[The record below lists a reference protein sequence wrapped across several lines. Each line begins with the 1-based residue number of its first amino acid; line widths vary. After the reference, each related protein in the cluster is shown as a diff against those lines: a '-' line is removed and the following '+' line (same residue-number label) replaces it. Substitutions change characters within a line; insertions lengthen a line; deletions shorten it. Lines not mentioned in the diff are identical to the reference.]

1 MKTGKLL
8 LINAV
13 IFIII
18 VGLGIGGYYYYY
30 NETNFIQTDDAKVMG
45 DIVPVAADSAGKLTE
60 WKVNEGDQVT
70 KGQALG
76 KVNIGSNTVDIQ
88 APIDGTIVQNKGLVG
103 QMVAPGQALAD
114 VVDFSKLYIL
124 ANVEETE
131 IKDISVGQ
139 EVDITVDANSDT
151 RIKGKVEQIGQA
163 TNSVFS
169 LIPQNNASGD
179 YTKVVQR
186 IPVKI
191 SMDNYPDGLVP
202 GMNAEVKIHK

>member
-30 NETNFIQTDDAKVMG
+30 NETNFVQTDDAKVMG
-45 DIVPVAADSAGKLTE
+45 DIVPVSVDSAGKLTE
-60 WKVNEGDQVT
+60 WRVNEGEKVS
-70 KGQALG
+70 KGQSLG
-76 KVNIGSNTVDIQ
+76 KVAIGPKTVDIQ
-88 APIDGTIVQNKGLVG
+88 SPIDGTVVESNGIAG
-103 QMVAPGQALAD
+103 QMVTPGQALAD
-114 VVDFSKLYIL
+114 VVNLEKLYIV
-124 ANVEETE
+124 ANIEETA

-139 EVDITVDANSDT
+139 EVDITVDADSDT

-169 LIPQNNASGD
+169 LLPQNNASGD

-191 SMDNYPDGLVP
+191 EMDSYPNGLVP